1 MKLSL
6 WLYHYESFIMGSR
19 RISVSKGKVMKE
31 RQYRGFTAREQE
43 RAQVR
48 KNMRRWVKLR
58 EHFDKKPLNEKKS
71 G

>member
-6 WLYHYESFIMGSR
+6 WLIMRLFKPREQG
-19 RISVSKGKVMKE
+19 GKIMKE
-31 RQYRGFTAREQE
+31 YQYNDLTQREQE

-58 EHFDKKPLNEKKS
+58 EHFDKRPREEKKNRS
-71 G
+71 EHY